1 MIINSLFYRQ
11 FSIIISMLIICA
23 CQTVPPRGNS
33 IALEIKNSLTE
44 SIEQNTAV
52 AAQQISPSSNV
63 IAVPKKTKPSLAD
76 LSSPEHRFDIDVSNI
91 PAQAFFMSLVKDTPY
106 NMITHPTV
114 EGNISLTLK
123 NVTIDDVMESVRNVY
138 SYEYKRI
145 NNGFEVMPAQLRSQI
160 FKIDY
165 LNVIRKGRS
174 RIQIS
179 SGQIRNNRPSGSSNP
194 SNNSN
199 SPNSNNN
206 GNSNRPA
213 NSNGS
218 GNISGSQVDTSSV
231 SDFWSELTLALEA
244 LVGRHEG
251 RQVVINAQSG
261 IVVIRAM
268 PAELR
273 SVATYLEKT
282 QNIIQRQVI
291 LEAKILEVELS
302 DGFQAGINWYG
313 LADKGSNSIVAGQFG
328 GNTIFETGSSN
339 IQGKSNALDPS
350 DLSSIRSDVAS
361 AFGGMFA
368 LGLNFGDFSS
378 FLEFLETQGDV
389 NVLSSPRVS
398 TVNNQ
403 KAVIKVGTDE
413 FFVTNVK
420 SQSNLSGSTVN
431 SNQSIDVEFTPFF
444 SGVALDVIPQI
455 SEDGVITLHI
465 HPSVSEVSER
475 FKQISLTS
483 AGQLNVPLAVSTI
496 RESDSIVRARSG
508 QVIVIGGLMQNR
520 TRDQVSS
527 VPVLGNIP
535 LIGPLFQHTKKVT
548 RKSELVILL
557 RPWVV
562 DENSTWQ
569 QDLNRTRQRFDQISQ
584 SAPTQPHVI
593 PET

>member
-1 MIINSLFYRQ
+1 MMINSLFYRR
-11 FSIIISMLIICA
+11 FCIIISMLMVGA
-23 CQTVPPRGNS
+23 CQTVPPRGS
-33 IALEIKNSLTE
+33 SVALEIKDSLAE
-44 SIEQNTAV
+44 SIEQNTV
-52 AAQQISPSSNV
+52 IAAQQTSPSSN
-63 IAVPKKTKPSLAD
+63 IATAPKKTKLNPAD
-76 LSSPEHRFDIDVSNI
+76 LSPPEHRFDIDVSNI
-91 PAQAFFMSLVKDTPY
+91 PAQVFFMSLVKDTPY

-114 EGNISLTLK
+114 EGSISLTLK
-123 NVTIDDVMESVRNVY
+123 NVTIDDVMETVRNVY
-138 SYEYKRI
+138 NYDYKRI

-174 RIQIS
+174 QIQIS

-194 SNNSN
+194 SNNLN
-199 SPNSNNN
+199 SPNFNNN
-206 GNSNRPA
+206 GNGNRPT
-213 NSNGS
+213 NSNGRGS
-218 GNISGSQVDTSSV
+218 ISGSQVDTSSV
-231 SDFWSELTLALEA
+231 SDFWSELALALEA
-244 LVGRHEG
+244 LIGSNEG

-261 IVVIRAM
+261 MVVIRAM

-273 SVATYLEKT
+273 SVAIYLEKT

-302 DGFQAGINWYG
+302 DGFQTGINWSG
-313 LADKGSNSIVAGQFG
+313 IANQGSNSIVAGQFG
-328 GNTIFETGSSN
+328 GNTIFETGFSN
-339 IQGKSNALDPS
+339 IQGQSNALDPT
-350 DLSSIRSDVAS
+350 DLGTIRSDVAS

-455 SEDGVITLHI
+455 SEDGIITLHI